1 MIRKTIILS
10 GLIFS
15 LTISSAFSG
24 DENAGYAS
32 SFLEIPIGARAAA
45 MGGAYMGISDDGA
58 GLLYNPAG
66 LANMKKKLFT
76 TSYRAMKLD
85 RSLAFIS
92 ILFPTKGNSVL
103 GINWLYAGSGSVEA
117 RNSLGQ
123 LSGHEVSFNS
133 HDFGMLFAKRFEDYL
148 AAGLKINYFQSN
160 FTEISSG
167 TVGIDFGVMIYFDQF
182 VDREKRDQMPVQNI
196 QLGAAVKNIGARFV
210 WSNDNYVRRYF
221 GAATFASEQEDNVPT
236 EFAIGGAAS
245 FLNKTLILA
254 VDLLK
259 HNKSHIRFHTG
270 AEYLVEQKFAIRAG
284 LSDGSFTAGTG
295 YLFKLGGNT
304 LAIDYAFSTDKAGEG
319 EEHIFSFDIL
329 F

>member
-1 MIRKTIILS
+1 MIRKTIILL
-10 GLIFS
+10 GFIFS
-15 LTISSAFSG
+15 ILISSTYSG
-24 DENAGYAS
+24 EESAGYTA

-85 RSLAFIS
+85 RSLAYIS

-103 GINWLYAGSGSVEA
+103 GINWLYAGSGSVKA

-123 LSGHEVSFNS
+123 LSGHDVSFNS
-133 HDFGMLFAKRFEDYL
+133 HDFGILFAKRFEDYL
-148 AAGLKINYFQSN
+148 SAGLKINYFQSN
-160 FTEISSG
+160 FTEINSG
-167 TVGIDFGVMIYFDQF
+167 TVGLDFGLMIYFDQL

-210 WSNDNYVRRYF
+210 WSNDNYVRRFF
-221 GAATFASEQEDNVPT
+221 GANTPASEQEDVVPT

-245 FLNKTLILA
+245 FINRTLNLA
-254 VDLLK
+254 VDFLK
-259 HNKSHIRFHTG
+259 HNKSDVRFHTG
-270 AEYLVEQKFAIRAG
+270 GEYLFERKLALRAG

-295 YLFKLGGNT
+295 YLFKLGGKT

>member
-1 MIRKTIILS
+1 MIRKTIVLS

-15 LTISSAFSG
+15 LAICSAYAG
-24 DENAGYAS
+24 DENGGYAA

-85 RSLAFIS
+85 RSLAYIS
-92 ILFPTKGNSVL
+92 ILFPTQGNSVL
-103 GINWLYAGSGSVEA
+103 GVNWLYAGSGSVEA

-123 LSGHEVSFNS
+123 LSGHDVSFNS
-133 HDFGMLFAKRFEDYL
+133 HDFGILFAKRFENYL
-148 AAGLKINYFQSN
+148 SAGLKINYFQSN
-160 FTEISSG
+160 FTEINSG
-167 TVGIDFGVMIYFDQF
+167 TVGIDFGIMIYFDQF

-196 QLGAAVKNIGARFV
+196 QLGVAVKNIGARFV
-210 WSNDNYVRRYF
+210 WSNGNYVRRYF
-221 GAATFASEQEDNVPT
+221 GATQAREQVDNVPT

-245 FLNKTLILA
+245 FLNKTLNLA

-259 HNKSHIRFHTG
+259 HNKSHIRFHSG
-270 AEYLVEQKFAIRAG
+270 AEYLVDKKFAIRAG

>member
-1 MIRKTIILS
+1 MNRKTIILS
-10 GLIFS
+10 GLIFL
-15 LTISSAFSG
+15 LTISSAYSG
-24 DENAGYAS
+24 DENAGNAS

-85 RSLAFIS
+85 RSLAYIS

-123 LSGHEVSFNS
+123 LSNHKVSFNS
-133 HDFGMLFAKRFEDYL
+133 HDFGILFAKRFEDYL
-148 AAGLKINYFQSN
+148 SAGLKINYFQSN
-160 FTEISSG
+160 FTEINSG

-196 QLGAAVKNIGARFV
+196 QLGVAVKNIGARFV
-210 WSNDNYVRRYF
+210 WSNENYVRRFF
-221 GAATFASEQEDNVPT
+221 GATTPASEQVDNVPT
-236 EFAIGGAAS
+236 EFAVGGAAS
-245 FLNKTLILA
+245 FLNKTLNLA

-259 HNKSHIRFHTG
+259 HDKSHIRFHTG
-270 AEYLVEQKFAIRAG
+270 AEYLVERKFAIRAG

>member
-15 LTISSAFSG
+15 LAICSAYAG
-24 DENAGYAS
+24 DESAGYAA

-76 TSYRAMKLD
+76 SSYRAMKLD
-85 RSLAFIS
+85 RSLAYIS
-92 ILFPTKGNSVL
+92 ILFPTQGNSVL
-103 GINWLYAGSGSVEA
+103 GVNWLYAGSGSVEA

-123 LSGHEVSFNS
+123 LSGHDVSFNS
-133 HDFGMLFAKRFEDYL
+133 HDFGILFAKRFENYL
-148 AAGLKINYFQSN
+148 SAGLKINYFQSN
-160 FTEISSG
+160 FTEINSG
-167 TVGIDFGVMIYFDQF
+167 TVGIDFGIMIYFDQL

-196 QLGAAVKNIGARFV
+196 QLGVAVKNIGARLV
-210 WSNDNYVRRYF
+210 WNNSNYVRRYF
-221 GAATFASEQEDNVPT
+221 GSNTPGSEQVDNVPT

-245 FLNKTLILA
+245 FLNKTLNLA

-259 HNKSHIRFHTG
+259 HNKSNIRFHTG
-270 AEYLVEQKFAIRAG
+270 AEYLVDKKFAIRAG

-304 LAIDYAFSTDKAGEG
+304 LAIDYAFSSDKAGEG

>member
-15 LTISSAFSG
+15 LAICSAYAG
-24 DENAGYAS
+24 DESAGYTS

-85 RSLAFIS
+85 RSLAYIS
-92 ILFPTKGNSVL
+92 ILFPTQGNSVL
-103 GINWLYAGSGSVEA
+103 GVNWLYAGSGSVEA

-123 LSGHEVSFNS
+123 LSGHDVSFNS
-133 HDFGMLFAKRFEDYL
+133 HDFGILFAKRFENYL
-148 AAGLKINYFQSN
+148 SAGLKINYFQSN
-160 FTEISSG
+160 FTEINSG
-167 TVGIDFGVMIYFDQF
+167 TVGIDFGIMIYFDQF

-196 QLGAAVKNIGARFV
+196 QLGLAVKNVGARHV
-210 WSNDNYVRRYF
+210 WNNSDYVRRYF
-221 GAATFASEQEDNVPT
+221 GSTEAREQVDNVPT

-245 FLNKTLILA
+245 FLNKTLNLA

-259 HNKSHIRFHTG
+259 HNKSNIRFHTG
-270 AEYLVEQKFAIRAG
+270 AEYLVDKKFAIRAG

-319 EEHIFSFDIL
+319 EEHIFSFDII